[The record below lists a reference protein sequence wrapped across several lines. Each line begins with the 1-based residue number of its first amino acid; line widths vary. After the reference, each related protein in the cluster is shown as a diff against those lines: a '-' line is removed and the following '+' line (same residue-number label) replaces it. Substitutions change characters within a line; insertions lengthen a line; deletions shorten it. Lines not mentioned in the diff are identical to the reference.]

1 MVTFGIDTAVREI
14 ADSILVVTAKDI
26 DAEWFT
32 EDITINISGAAGER
46 IAPIVVDF
54 SYDVSSIIQY
64 TLNSGTTWNS
74 FNDGSAI
81 DGGQSLFIRVTDGDQ
96 VNFRA
101 KAAGN
106 INRVVVST
114 P

>member
-1 MVTFGIDTAVREI
+1 MVIFGIDIAVRGI
-14 ADSILVVTAKDI
+14 ADSITVVTAKASN
-26 DAEWFT
+26 AEWFD
-32 EDITINISGAAGER
+32 EDITIDLSGSLR

-54 SYDVSSIIQY
+54 SYDTSSIIQY

-74 FNDGSAI
+74 FNNSSAI
-81 DGGQSLFIRVTDGDQ
+81 AGAQSLFIRVMDGDQ

-101 KAAGN
+101 VTGGN
-106 INRVVVST
+106 INRVVVSV